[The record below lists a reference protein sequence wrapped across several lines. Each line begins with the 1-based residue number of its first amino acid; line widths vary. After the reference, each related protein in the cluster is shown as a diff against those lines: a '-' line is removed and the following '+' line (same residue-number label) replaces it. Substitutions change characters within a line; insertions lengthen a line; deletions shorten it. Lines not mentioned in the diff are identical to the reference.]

1 MKTLKNAEY
10 KGTTVSVYNN
20 KHEASI
26 AVAQHIADLIKSRK
40 AAGEKAVLGLATGA
54 TPIEVYNELIRMH
67 KEEGLSF
74 QNVVTFNLDEY
85 YPMKPTAKQSYVAFM
100 REHLFDHIDIVKEN
114 INIPDGEIASDDVAT
129 YCEAY
134 EQKITNYGGLDL
146 QLLGI
151 GQTGHVGFNEPG
163 STADSLT
170 RLVELNEVTRRDA
183 TANFDGIANV
193 PTHAITMGVGTIAK
207 AKKIILMAWGESK
220 ADIVQKAL
228 ESKITTEVPAT
239 YLQKFDGVEMVLDKG
254 AATKLNL

>member
-1 MKTLKNAEY
+1 MKIVKNIEY
-10 KGTTVSVYNN
+10 KGTAVRVYEN
-20 KHEASI
+20 KQAASI
-26 AVAQHIADLIKSRK
+26 AVAQQIADLIRSKA

-67 KEEGLSF
+67 KVDGLSF
-74 QNVVTFNLDEY
+74 QNVVSFNLDEY
-85 YPMKPTAKQSYVAFM
+85 YPMQPTAKQSYVAFM
-100 REHLFDHIDIVKEN
+100 REHLFDHVDVLPEHV
-114 INIPDGEIASDDVAT
+114 NIPDGEIASDQVAA

-170 RLVELNEVTRRDA
+170 RLVELNEVTRSDA
-183 TANFDGIANV
+183 AANFDGIAHV

-207 AKKIILMAWGESK
+207 AKKIILMAWGANK
-220 ADIVQKAL
+220 AAIVQKAL
-228 ESKITTEVPAT
+228 ESEITTQVPAT
-239 YLQKFDGVEMVLDKG
+239 FLQEFDGVEMVLDEG
-254 AATKLNL
+254 AATNLKF